1 MNKALNLISKSLPA
15 LSRADSA
22 MYVLNLMDELRVND
36 LPVVE
41 NGLFIGLAKESDFL
55 NAEVYQ
61 GEVQAELDLLNV
73 SVLPDSHVLDVLKVV
88 SENDVTVIPV
98 VDEGNNYLGSITSAD
113 LLDHLAE
120 MLGAMREGGI
130 IVLQVFERDHSI
142 QQIAR
147 IIEENNA
154 KILSLSVVAVSE
166 GNLEMHIKIDLPDL
180 NPILQSLERFNYNVL
195 SKFQASQYDDELK
208 DRYNELMRYLN
219 M

>member
-1 MNKALNLISKSLPA
+1 MH
-15 LSRADSA
+15 
-22 MYVLNLMDELRVND
+22 VLNVMDELRVND

-41 NGLFIGLAKESDFL
+41 NGLFLGLANESDFL

-61 GEVQAELDLLNV
+61 GEIQAELDLLNV
-73 SVLPDSHVLDVLKVV
+73 SVSPDSHVLDVLKVI
-88 SENDVTVIPV
+88 SENDVTVVPV

-120 MLGAMREGGI
+120 MLGVMREGGI

-154 KILSLSVVAVSE
+154 KILSLSVVPASE

-195 SKFQASQYDDELK
+195 SKFQASQFDDELK

>member
-15 LSRADSA
+15 LSRGDSA
-22 MYVLNLMDELRVND
+22 MHVLNLMDELRVND
-36 LPVVE
+36 LPVIE
-41 NGLFIGLAKESDFL
+41 NGLFLGLANESDFL

-61 GEVQAELDLLNV
+61 GEIQAELDLLNV

-120 MLGAMREGGI
+120 MLGVMREGGI

-166 GNLEMHIKIDLPDL
+166 GNLEIHIKIDLPDL

>member
-1 MNKALNLISKSLPA
+1 MH
-15 LSRADSA
+15 
-22 MYVLNLMDELRVND
+22 VLNLMDELRVND

-41 NGLFIGLAKESDFL
+41 NGLFLGLANESDFL

-61 GEVQAELDLLNV
+61 GEIQAELDLLNV

-120 MLGAMREGGI
+120 MLGVMREGGI

-154 KILSLSVVAVSE
+154 QILSLSVVAVSE
-166 GNLEMHIKIDLPDL
+166 GNLEIHIKIDLPDL

>member
-1 MNKALNLISKSLPA
+1 MNKALNLISKSLPV
-15 LSRADSA
+15 LSRGDSA
-22 MYVLNLMDELRVND
+22 MHVLNLMDELRVND

-41 NGLFIGLAKESDFL
+41 NGLFIGLANESDFL

-120 MLGAMREGGI
+120 MLGVMREGGI

-195 SKFQASQYDDELK
+195 SKFQAAQYDDELK

>member
-1 MNKALNLISKSLPA
+1 MSAPRFPVPGAASGMPTPMSPQERQALTQKIMRLREKNQLQ
-15 LSRADSA
+15 AD
-22 MYVLNLMDELRVND
+22 
-36 LPVVE
+36 
-41 NGLFIGLAKESDFL
+41 
-55 NAEVYQ
+55 
-61 GEVQAELDLLNV
+61 LDLLNV
-73 SVLPDSHVLDVLKVV
+73 SVSPDSHVLDVLKVI
-88 SENDVTVIPV
+88 SENDVTVVPV

-120 MLGAMREGGI
+120 MLGVMREGGI

-154 KILSLSVVAVSE
+154 KILSLSVVPASE

-195 SKFQASQYDDELK
+195 SKFQASQFDDELK

>member
-1 MNKALNLISKSLPA
+1 M
-15 LSRADSA
+15 R
-22 MYVLNLMDELRVND
+22 VLNLMDEMRVND

-41 NGLFIGLAKESDFL
+41 NGLFLGLANESDFL

-61 GEVQAELDLLNV
+61 GEIQAELELLNV
-73 SVLPDSHVLDVLKVV
+73 SVLPDSHVLDVLKIV
-88 SENDVTVIPV
+88 SENDITVIPV

-113 LLDHLAE
+113 LLDYLAE
-120 MLGAMREGGI
+120 MLGVMREGGI

-154 KILSLSVVAVSE
+154 KILSLSVVPVAE

-180 NPILQSLERFNYNVL
+180 NPILQSLERFNYNIL
-195 SKFQASQYDDELK
+195 SKFQASQFDDELK

>member
-1 MNKALNLISKSLPA
+1 MH
-15 LSRADSA
+15 
-22 MYVLNLMDELRVND
+22 VLNLMDELRVND

-41 NGLFIGLAKESDFL
+41 NGLFLGLANESDFL

-61 GEVQAELDLLNV
+61 GEIQAELDLLNV
-73 SVLPDSHVLDVLKVV
+73 SVSPDSHVLDVLKVI
-88 SENDVTVIPV
+88 SENDITVVPV

-120 MLGAMREGGI
+120 MLGVMREGGI

-142 QQIAR
+142 HQIAR

-154 KILSLSVVAVSE
+154 KILSLSVVPASE

-195 SKFQASQYDDELK
+195 SKFQASQFDDELK

>member
-15 LSRADSA
+15 LSRGDSV

-41 NGLFIGLAKESDFL
+41 NGLFIGLANESDFL

-180 NPILQSLERFNYNVL
+180 NPILQSLERFNYKVL

>member
-1 MNKALNLISKSLPA
+1 MQ
-15 LSRADSA
+15 
-22 MYVLNLMDELRVND
+22 VLNLMDELRVND

-41 NGLFIGLAKESDFL
+41 NGLFLGLANESDFL

-61 GEVQAELDLLNV
+61 GEIQAELDLLNV
-73 SVLPDSHVLDVLKVV
+73 SVSPDSHVLDVLKVI
-88 SENDVTVIPV
+88 SENDITVVPV

-120 MLGAMREGGI
+120 MLGVMREGGI

-154 KILSLSVVAVSE
+154 KILSLSVVPASE

-195 SKFQASQYDDELK
+195 SKFQASQFDDELK

>member
-1 MNKALNLISKSLPA
+1 MNKALNLISKSLPV
-15 LSRADSA
+15 LSRGDSA
-22 MYVLNLMDELRVND
+22 MHVLNLMDELRVND

-41 NGLFIGLAKESDFL
+41 NGLFIGLANESDFL

-120 MLGAMREGGI
+120 MLGVMREGGI

-154 KILSLSVVAVSE
+154 KILSLSVVAVSK
-166 GNLEMHIKIDLPDL
+166 GNLEMRIKIDLPDL

-195 SKFQASQYDDELK
+195 SKFQAAQYDDELK

>member
-1 MNKALNLISKSLPA
+1 
-15 LSRADSA
+15 
-22 MYVLNLMDELRVND
+22 MDELRVND

-41 NGLFIGLAKESDFL
+41 NGLFIGLANESDFL

-88 SENDVTVIPV
+88 SENNVTVIPV

-120 MLGAMREGGI
+120 MLGVMREGGI

-195 SKFQASQYDDELK
+195 SKFQAAQYDDELK

>member
-1 MNKALNLISKSLPA
+1 MNRALNLISKSLPS
-15 LSRADSA
+15 LNRGESA
-22 MYVLNLMDELRVND
+22 MQVLNLMDELRVND

-41 NGLFIGLAKESDFL
+41 NGLFLGLANESDFL

-61 GEVQAELDLLNV
+61 GEIQADLDLLNV
-73 SVLPDSHVLDVLKVV
+73 SVSPDSHVLDVLKVI
-88 SENDVTVIPV
+88 SENDVTVVPV

-120 MLGAMREGGI
+120 MLGVMREGGI

-154 KILSLSVVAVSE
+154 KILSLSVVPASE

-195 SKFQASQYDDELK
+195 SKFQASQFDDELK

>member
-1 MNKALNLISKSLPA
+1 MNKALNLISKSLPV
-15 LSRADSA
+15 LSRGDSA
-22 MYVLNLMDELRVND
+22 MHVLNLMDELRVND

-41 NGLFIGLAKESDFL
+41 NGLFIGLANESDFL

-120 MLGAMREGGI
+120 MLGVMREGGI

-195 SKFQASQYDDELK
+195 SKFQAAQYDDELK
-208 DRYNELMRYLN
+208 DRYNELMRYLS

>member
-1 MNKALNLISKSLPA
+1 MNRALNLISKGLPSLN
-15 LSRADSA
+15 RGESA
-22 MYVLNLMDELRVND
+22 MHVLNLMDELRVND

-41 NGLFIGLAKESDFL
+41 NGLFLGLANESDFL

-61 GEVQAELDLLNV
+61 GEIQAELDLLNV
-73 SVLPDSHVLDVLKVV
+73 SVSPDSHVLDVLKVI
-88 SENDVTVIPV
+88 SENDITVVPV

-120 MLGAMREGGI
+120 MLGVMREGGI

-154 KILSLSVVAVSE
+154 KILSLSVVPASE

-195 SKFQASQYDDELK
+195 SKFQASQFDDELK

>member
-1 MNKALNLISKSLPA
+1 MH
-15 LSRADSA
+15 
-22 MYVLNLMDELRVND
+22 VLNLMDELRVND

-41 NGLFIGLAKESDFL
+41 NGLFLGLANESDFL

-61 GEVQAELDLLNV
+61 GEIQAELDLLNV
-73 SVLPDSHVLDVLKVV
+73 SVLPDSHVLDVLKVI
-88 SENDVTVIPV
+88 SQNDVTVVPV

-120 MLGAMREGGI
+120 MLGVMREGGI

-154 KILSLSVVAVSE
+154 KILSLSVVPASE

-195 SKFQASQYDDELK
+195 SKFQASQFDDELK

>member
-1 MNKALNLISKSLPA
+1 MH
-15 LSRADSA
+15 
-22 MYVLNLMDELRVND
+22 VLNLMDELRVND

-41 NGLFIGLAKESDFL
+41 NGLFLGLANESDFL

-61 GEVQAELDLLNV
+61 GEIQAELDLLNV

-120 MLGAMREGGI
+120 MLGVMREGGI

-166 GNLEMHIKIDLPDL
+166 GNLEIHIKIDQPDL

>member
-1 MNKALNLISKSLPA
+1 MNKALNLISKSLPSLNRGESA
-15 LSRADSA
+15 L
-22 MYVLNLMDELRVND
+22 YVLNLMDELRVTD

-41 NGLFIGLAKESDFL
+41 NGLYIGLANESDFL

-73 SVLPDSHVLDVLKVV
+73 SILPDAHVLDVLKVV
-88 SENDVTVIPV
+88 SENDITVVPV

-120 MLGAMREGGI
+120 MLGVNREGGI
-130 IVLQVFERDHSI
+130 IVLQVVERDHSI

-154 KILSLSVVAVSE
+154 KILSLSVVPATE

-180 NPILQSLERFNYNVL
+180 NPILQSLERFNYTVL
-195 SKFQASQYDDELK
+195 SKFQASQYDSELK
-208 DRYNELMRYLN
+208 DRYDELMRYLN

>member
-1 MNKALNLISKSLPA
+1 MNKALNLISKSLPV
-15 LSRADSA
+15 LSRGDSA
-22 MYVLNLMDELRVND
+22 MHVLNLMDELRVND

-41 NGLFIGLAKESDFL
+41 NGLFIGLANESDFL

-88 SENDVTVIPV
+88 SENDLTVIPV

-195 SKFQASQYDDELK
+195 SKFQAAQYDDELK

>member
-1 MNKALNLISKSLPA
+1 MNKALNLISKSLPV
-15 LSRADSA
+15 LSRGDSA
-22 MYVLNLMDELRVND
+22 MHVLNLMDELRVND

-41 NGLFIGLAKESDFL
+41 NGLFIGLANESDFL

-195 SKFQASQYDDELK
+195 SKFQAAQYDDELK

>member
-1 MNKALNLISKSLPA
+1 MH
-15 LSRADSA
+15 
-22 MYVLNLMDELRVND
+22 VLNLMDELRVND

-41 NGLFIGLAKESDFL
+41 NGLFLGLANESDFL

-61 GEVQAELDLLNV
+61 GEIQAELDLLNV

-120 MLGAMREGGI
+120 MLGVMREGGI

>member
-1 MNKALNLISKSLPA
+1 MSRALNLISKSLP
-15 LSRADSA
+15 SINRGESA
-22 MYVLNLMDELRVND
+22 MHVLNLMDELRVND

-41 NGLFIGLAKESDFL
+41 NGLFLGLANESDFL

-61 GEVQAELDLLNV
+61 GEIQAELDLLNV
-73 SVLPDSHVLDVLKVV
+73 SVSPDSHVLDVLKVI
-88 SENDVTVIPV
+88 SENDITVVPV

-120 MLGAMREGGI
+120 MLGVMREGGI

-154 KILSLSVVAVSE
+154 KILSLSVVPASE

-195 SKFQASQYDDELK
+195 SKFQASQFDDELK

>member
-1 MNKALNLISKSLPA
+1 MNKALNLISKSLPV
-15 LSRADSA
+15 LSRGDSA
-22 MYVLNLMDELRVND
+22 MHVLNLMDELRVND

-41 NGLFIGLAKESDFL
+41 NGLFIGLANESDFL

-88 SENDVTVIPV
+88 SENNVTVIPV

-120 MLGAMREGGI
+120 MLGVMREGGI

-195 SKFQASQYDDELK
+195 SKFQAAQYDDELK
-208 DRYNELMRYLN
+208 DRYNELMRYLS

>member
-1 MNKALNLISKSLPA
+1 MH
-15 LSRADSA
+15 
-22 MYVLNLMDELRVND
+22 VLNLMDELRVND

-41 NGLFIGLAKESDFL
+41 NGLFLGLANESDFL

-61 GEVQAELDLLNV
+61 GEIQAELDLLNV
-73 SVLPDSHVLDVLKVV
+73 SVSPDSHVLDVLKVI
-88 SENDVTVIPV
+88 SENDVTVVPV

-120 MLGAMREGGI
+120 MLGVMREGGI

-154 KILSLSVVAVSE
+154 KILSLSVVPASE

-195 SKFQASQYDDELK
+195 SKFQASQFDDELK

>member
-15 LSRADSA
+15 INRGESA
-22 MYVLNLMDELRVND
+22 LYVLNLMDELRVTD

-41 NGLFIGLAKESDFL
+41 NGLFIGLANESDFL

-73 SVLPDSHVLDVLKVV
+73 FILPDAHVLDVLRVV
-88 SENDVTVIPV
+88 SENDITVVPV

-120 MLGAMREGGI
+120 MLGVMREGGI
-130 IVLQVFERDHSI
+130 IVLQVVERDHSI

-154 KILSLSVVAVSE
+154 KILSLSVVPATD

-180 NPILQSLERFNYNVL
+180 NPILQSLERFNYTIL
-195 SKFQASQYDDELK
+195 SKFQAAQYDDELK

>member
-1 MNKALNLISKSLPA
+1 MH
-15 LSRADSA
+15 
-22 MYVLNLMDELRVND
+22 VLNLMDELRVND

-41 NGLFIGLAKESDFL
+41 NGLFVGLANESDFL

-120 MLGAMREGGI
+120 MLGVMREGGI

>member
-15 LSRADSA
+15 LSRGDSV

-41 NGLFIGLAKESDFL
+41 NGLFIGLANESDFL

-154 KILSLSVVAVSE
+154 KILSLSVVAASE

>member
-1 MNKALNLISKSLPA
+1 MH
-15 LSRADSA
+15 
-22 MYVLNLMDELRVND
+22 VLNLMDELRVND

-41 NGLFIGLAKESDFL
+41 NGLFLGLANESDFL

-61 GEVQAELDLLNV
+61 GEIQADLDLLNV
-73 SVLPDSHVLDVLKVV
+73 SVSPDSHVLDVLKVI
-88 SENDVTVIPV
+88 SENDVTVVPV

-120 MLGAMREGGI
+120 MLGVMREGGI

-154 KILSLSVVAVSE
+154 KILSLSVVPVSE

-195 SKFQASQYDDELK
+195 SKFQASQFDDELK

>member
-1 MNKALNLISKSLPA
+1 MH
-15 LSRADSA
+15 
-22 MYVLNLMDELRVND
+22 VLNLMDELRVND

-41 NGLFIGLAKESDFL
+41 NGFFLGLANESDFL

-61 GEVQAELDLLNV
+61 GEIQAELDLLNV

-120 MLGAMREGGI
+120 MLGVMREGGI

-166 GNLEMHIKIDLPDL
+166 GNLEIHIKIDLPDL

>member
-1 MNKALNLISKSLPA
+1 MNKALSLISKSLPA
-15 LSRADSA
+15 LTRGESA
-22 MYVLNLMDELRVND
+22 LRVLNLMDEFRVND

-41 NGLFIGLAKESDFL
+41 NGLFVGLANESDFL
-55 NAEVYQ
+55 NAEVYP
-61 GEVQAELDLLNV
+61 GEVQAELDLLVV
-73 SVLPDSHVLDVLKVV
+73 SVLPDSHVLDVLKVM
-88 SENDVTVIPV
+88 SENDLSVIPV

-120 MLGAMREGGI
+120 MLGVMRDGGI
-130 IVLQVFERDHSI
+130 IVLQVPERDHSI

-154 KILSLSVVAVSE
+154 KILSLSVVPATE

-180 NPILQSLERFNYNVL
+180 NPILQSLERFNYTVL
-195 SKFQASQYDDELK
+195 SKFQAAQFDNELK
-208 DRYNELMRYLN
+208 DRYDELMRYLN

>member
-1 MNKALNLISKSLPA
+1 MNKVLNLISKSLPA
-15 LSRADSA
+15 LNRGDSA
-22 MYVLNLMDELRVND
+22 LHVLNLMDELRVTD

-41 NGLFIGLAKESDFL
+41 NGLFIGLANESDFL

-73 SVLPDSHVLDVLKVV
+73 SILPDAHVLDVLKVV
-88 SENDVTVIPV
+88 SENDITVVPV

-120 MLGAMREGGI
+120 MLGVMREGGI
-130 IVLQVFERDHSI
+130 IVLQVVERDHSI

-154 KILSLSVVAVSE
+154 KILSLSVVPATD

-180 NPILQSLERFNYNVL
+180 NPILQSLERFNYTIL
-195 SKFQASQYDDELK
+195 SKFQASQYDNELK
-208 DRYNELMRYLN
+208 DRYEELMRYLN

>member
-1 MNKALNLISKSLPA
+1 MHVLNLI
-15 LSRADSA
+15 
-22 MYVLNLMDELRVND
+22 DELRVND

-41 NGLFIGLAKESDFL
+41 NGLFLGLANESDFL

-61 GEVQAELDLLNV
+61 GEIQAELDLLNV

-120 MLGAMREGGI
+120 MLGVMREGGI

-166 GNLEMHIKIDLPDL
+166 GNLEIHIKIDLPDL

>member
-1 MNKALNLISKSLPA
+1 MSRALNLISKSLP
-15 LSRADSA
+15 SINRGESA
-22 MYVLNLMDELRVND
+22 MHVLNLMDELQVND

-41 NGLFIGLAKESDFL
+41 NGLFLGLANESDFL

-61 GEVQAELDLLNV
+61 GEIQAELDLLNV
-73 SVLPDSHVLDVLKVV
+73 SVSPDSHVLDVLKVI
-88 SENDVTVIPV
+88 SENDVTVVPV

-120 MLGAMREGGI
+120 MLGVMREGGI

-154 KILSLSVVAVSE
+154 KILSLSVVPASE

-195 SKFQASQYDDELK
+195 SKFQASQFDDELK

>member
-1 MNKALNLISKSLPA
+1 MH
-15 LSRADSA
+15 
-22 MYVLNLMDELRVND
+22 VLNLMDELRVND

-41 NGLFIGLAKESDFL
+41 NGFFIGLANESDFL

-61 GEVQAELDLLNV
+61 GEIQAEIDLLSV

-120 MLGAMREGGI
+120 MLGVMREGGI

-166 GNLEMHIKIDLPDL
+166 GNLEIHIKIDLPDL

-195 SKFQASQYDDELK
+195 SKFQASQFDDELK

>member
-1 MNKALNLISKSLPA
+1 MNRALNLISKSLPS
-15 LSRADSA
+15 LNRGESA
-22 MYVLNLMDELRVND
+22 MHVLNLMDELRVND

-41 NGLFIGLAKESDFL
+41 NGLFLGLANESDFL

-61 GEVQAELDLLNV
+61 GEIQAELDLLNV
-73 SVLPDSHVLDVLKVV
+73 SVLPDSHVLDVLKVI
-88 SENDVTVIPV
+88 SENDVTVVPV

-120 MLGAMREGGI
+120 MLGVMREGGI

-154 KILSLSVVAVSE
+154 KILSLSVVPASE

-195 SKFQASQYDDELK
+195 SKFQASQFDDELK